1 MKIYSLFILFFALI
15 SPTLYAQ
22 DEFLTGPVTESQIR
36 EIKIFDIYT
45 IRYQTDESSI
55 NKLNAVQDSILID
68 VYMGTW
74 CHDSKREVPALFKI
88 METLDNPLIS
98 ASYTALEYKRRGPKE
113 IIEENNIK
121 RTPTFIV
128 YKNGKEVGRIIEEAK
143 ISVEADLYNIIIGDY

>member
-1 MKIYSLFILFFALI
+1 MKIYSLFILFLTLI
-15 SPTLYAQ
+15 STSVFAQ